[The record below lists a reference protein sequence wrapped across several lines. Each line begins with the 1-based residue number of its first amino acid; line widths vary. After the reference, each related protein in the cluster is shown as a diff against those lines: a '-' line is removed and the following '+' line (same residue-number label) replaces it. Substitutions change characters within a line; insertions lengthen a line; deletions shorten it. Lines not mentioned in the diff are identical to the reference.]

1 MTKTTKADDSAA
13 TAAALRIVLG
23 YDEQNKPRAA
33 QFSAADAKLVA
44 KAAELM
50 DLKVYEASTVELA
63 ALAKKLPTG
72 RLYANGKAFV
82 PNVRQSLYSELV
94 ATLAA
99 EPGAAVSKDQ
109 ELPVA
114 TGLPPQFNS
123 GFLVGASKIIVDDNK
138 KIVTLRRASVNNGAQ
153 SQGEIKR
160 YMDECAERGE
170 EPTDFSI
177 RCELSIEPDA
187 STRTT
192 IAVARNTATKIE
204 GISIAGKHGYFEDLA
219 KSFKEDHPD
228 LELARSETDVEDKYV
243 DTRLLLQVLWAMMPE
258 ELTPENRRSVEAR
271 MRAYKNA
278 AYCLQDFIEIF
289 DSRATDPNNAARY
302 RYFVDMAGPAWSE
315 YQRWHA
321 HEQWNDKRLR
331 EPLRQVVRGD
341 DGIIKVSDGIVFP
354 ILSALSR
361 FVKKYQLKEGTLKR
375 LPVRTWKIVYPK
387 VFHDEDM
394 LIAARRQLI
403 QCGGRPML
411 MGRSGAAYEA
421 LMTLTEMAE
430 RYSAKAAAS

>member
-1 MTKTTKADDSAA
+1 MKIGTDDNLRTYIPAHEGKKRNLVHKAIARTIREDSD
-13 TAAALRIVLG
+13 R
-23 YDEQNKPRAA
+23 
-33 QFSAADAKLVA
+33 FS
-44 KAAELM
+44 
-50 DLKVYEASTVELA
+50 
-63 ALAKKLPTG
+63 
-72 RLYANGKAFV
+72 
-82 PNVRQSLYSELV
+82 
-94 ATLAA
+94 
-99 EPGAAVSKDQ
+99 
-109 ELPVA
+109 
-114 TGLPPQFNS
+114 QFNS

-138 KIVTLRRASVNNGAQ
+138 KVVTLRHASVNNGAQ

-160 YMDECAERGE
+160 YIDECAERGE
-170 EPTDFSI
+170 EPTDFAV
-177 RCELSIEPDA
+177 RCELSIEPDP

-219 KSFKEDHPD
+219 ESFKEVHPD
-228 LELARSETDVEDKYV
+228 LELARSETDVEEKYV

-258 ELTPENRRSVEAR
+258 ELTPEHRQSVEAR

-278 AYCLQDFIEIF
+278 AYCLQDFVEIF
-289 DSRATDPNNAARY
+289 DTRATDEGNAARY
-302 RYFVDMAGPAWSE
+302 RYFVDMAGPAWRE
-315 YQRWHA
+315 YRRWHA

-331 EPLRQVVRGD
+331 EPLKQVVRGD
-341 DGIIKVSDGIVFP
+341 EGTIKVSDGIIFP

-361 FVKKYQLKEGTLKR
+361 FVKKRVSAQGRR
-375 LPVRTWKIVYPK
+375 LLGPLWKIEYPK

-430 RYSAKAAAS
+430 RYSAQAAAS

>member
-1 MTKTTKADDSAA
+1 MTNGTSGATVRLSYIKIRDVTTK
-13 TAAALRIVLG
+13 
-23 YDEQNKPRAA
+23 DEEANG
-33 QFSAADAKLVA
+33 
-44 KAAELM
+44 
-50 DLKVYEASTVELA
+50 ASTYVAVLPAPEILKIGTDDNLRTYIPA
-63 ALAKKLPTG
+63 HEGKKRNLVH
-72 RLYANGKAFV
+72 KAIART
-82 PNVRQSLYSELV
+82 VREDPDRFSQL
-94 ATLAA
+94 
-99 EPGAAVSKDQ
+99 
-109 ELPVA
+109 
-114 TGLPPQFNS
+114 NS
-123 GFLVGASKIIVDDNK
+123 GFLIGASKIIVDDNK
-138 KIVTLRRASVNNGAQ
+138 KTVTLRHASVNNGAQ

-170 EPTDFSI
+170 EPTDFAI

-219 KSFKEDHPD
+219 ESFKKDHPD

-258 ELTPENRRSVEAR
+258 ELLPEHRRSVEAR

-278 AYCLQDFIEIF
+278 AYCLQDFVEIF
-289 DSRATDPNNAARY
+289 DTRATNQENAARY
-302 RYFVDMAGPAWSE
+302 RYFVDMAGSAWTE
-315 YQRWHA
+315 YQRWHT

-341 DGIIKVSDGIVFP
+341 EGVIKVSDGIIFP

-361 FVKKYQLKEGTLKR
+361 FVKKRKLFTRGQTLWR
-375 LPVRTWKIVYPK
+375 LVYPK
-387 VFHDEDM
+387 VFQDEDM

-430 RYSAKAAAS
+430 RYSAQAVAS

>member
-1 MTKTTKADDSAA
+1 MTPPAPPCAFYIKIRDVTTK
-13 TAAALRIVLG
+13 
-23 YDEQNKPRAA
+23 DEEANG
-33 QFSAADAKLVA
+33 
-44 KAAELM
+44 
-50 DLKVYEASTVELA
+50 ASTYVAVLPATEILKIGTDDNLRTYIPA
-63 ALAKKLPTG
+63 HEGKKRNLVH
-72 RLYANGKAFV
+72 KAIARTIREDSDRFS
-82 PNVRQSLYSELV
+82 QL
-94 ATLAA
+94 
-99 EPGAAVSKDQ
+99 
-109 ELPVA
+109 
-114 TGLPPQFNS
+114 NS
-123 GFLVGASKIIVDDNK
+123 GFLVGASKILVDDNK
-138 KIVTLRRASVNNGAQ
+138 KIVTLRHASVNNGAQ

-160 YMDECAERGE
+160 YVDECAERGE
-170 EPTDFSI
+170 EPADFAV
-177 RCELSIEPDA
+177 RCELSIEPDP

-219 KSFKEDHPD
+219 ASFKDDHPD
-228 LELARSETDVEDKYV
+228 LELARSETDVEEKYV

-258 ELTPENRRSVEAR
+258 ELTPEHRKSMEAR

-289 DSRATDPNNAARY
+289 DSRETDPENAARY
-302 RYFVDMAGPAWSE
+302 RYFVDMAGPAWAE

-321 HEQWNDKRLR
+321 HERWNDKRLR
-331 EPLRQVVRGD
+331 EPLRQVIRGD
-341 DGIIKVSDGIVFP
+341 DGIIKVSDGIIFP

-361 FVKKYQLKEGTLKR
+361 FVKKQPVGMLKR
-375 LPVRTWKIVYPK
+375 RTSKIWKIVYPK

-430 RYSAKAAAS
+430 RYSAQAMAAAS